1 MVANYL
7 RSTELVSMDS
17 TTIGPDL
24 PYEVGIHCMVK
35 MNEETVFIIGGSH
48 FYYVSNRTTIVNPR
62 DNFSMEFGPDLRIGR
77 SYPACGIFE
86 VNYKKIVAVTGGE
99 VGPDENGSSTELWDP
114 NSEDGWIL
122 GNFYCRKSKKKL
134 WYYFINLGPDLP
146 LTSCIYGSVV
156 TSPDGK
162 GILLM
167 GCTIDQNGIY
177 ELAENS
183 DGDLEWKKL
192 NQQLESPRYGPIVIS
207 IPNNMTVCQR
217 RNELPT

>member
-1 MVANYL
+1 MKRQYL
-7 RSTELVSMDS
+7 SLEDPTFIMNQIGQQLLIPETTFLWNLVL
-17 TTIGPDL
+17 TLG
-24 PYEVGIHCMVK
+24 
-35 MNEETVFIIGGSH
+35 
-48 FYYVSNRTTIVNPR
+48 
-62 DNFSMEFGPDLRIGR
+62 
-77 SYPACGIFE
+77 YPACGIFE
-86 VNYKKIVAVTGGE
+86 VNNKKIVAVTGGE

-122 GNFYCRKSKKKL
+122 GNFYCSKSKKIL
-134 WYYFINLGPDLP
+134 WYYFINSGPDLP

-183 DGDLEWKKL
+183 DGDLEWTKL
-192 NQQLESPRYGPIVIS
+192 NQQLESPRYGPIVMS
-207 IPNNMTVCQR
+207 IPNNMTLCQR
-217 RNELPT
+217 RNELPN